1 MKYVNTSS
9 EARRW
14 LHVQR
19 PDGRGLE
26 LEPGEIVDLD
36 QEVSDPFLTPV
47 ESKRKRAKVE
57 PDPTPHDSPAEAE
70 QQDPTDQ
77 PGDAPAEE

>member
-26 LEPGEIVDLD
+26 LEPGETVDLD
-36 QEVSDPFLTPV
+36 QEVSDPFLQPV
-47 ESKRKRAKVE
+47 EPKRKRAKAD
-57 PDPTPHDSPAEAE
+57 PDPAPDDSPTLEAE
-70 QQDPTDQ
+70 QNPADQ
-77 PGDAPAEE
+77 PADAPKG